1 MDGTRRTGSSLTGRP
16 LREKLIGRTRQL
28 ADIAENLPEPGDAPP
43 GVEGHTLDNDVS
55 ASLETI
61 DKVTETYGVLLDKLS
76 AYELKVRDLT
86 HKLAGAERTTGD
98 ALRAAARAE
107 ETGREA
113 QSRAA
118 RAEAEA
124 ERSAETVRTLERQL
138 AALRAQTAKL
148 MDAVDQLFPDLD
160 EGSPEPSRSLRV
172 VR

>member
-1 MDGTRRTGSSLTGRP
+1 MNGTRRTGSTLTGRP
-16 LREKLIGRTRQL
+16 LRDKLLGQTRQL
-28 ADIAENLPEPGDAPP
+28 ADIVDSLSKTGAPP
-43 GVEGHTLDNDVS
+43 HGLEDQSLEHDVS

-61 DKVTETYGVLLDKLS
+61 NKVTETYGVLLDRLS

-86 HKLAGAERTTGD
+86 RKLSDETRVTGD

-107 ETGREA
+107 ETAREA
-113 QSRAA
+113 QAQAA

-124 ERSAETVRTLERQL
+124 DRSAESVRELERQL
-138 AALRAQTAKL
+138 VALRGQTAKL

-160 EGSPEPSRSLRV
+160 EEAAERPRGLCV